1 MCFEDFN
8 QKLNTYNCENWN
20 QNELIQ
26 LFLSENPKFKSY
38 FENQNTSQ
46 MKSIY
51 ESLPLENDFDVNNP
65 PIFQYF

>member
-26 LFLSENPKFKSY
+26 MFLTENPKFKSY

-46 MKSIY
+46 IKSIY
-51 ESLPLENDFDVNNP
+51 ESLPL
-65 PIFQYF
+65 